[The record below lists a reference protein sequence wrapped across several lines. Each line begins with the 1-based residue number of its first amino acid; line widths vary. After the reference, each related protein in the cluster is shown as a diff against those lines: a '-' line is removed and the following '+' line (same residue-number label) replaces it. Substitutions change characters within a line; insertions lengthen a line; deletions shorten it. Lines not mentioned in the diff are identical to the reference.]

1 MCRALNT
8 NNHNVHYSDNAG
20 LDATDVL
27 NKLRQAHAQS
37 GTAGRWMGV
46 NVDADD
52 ICDTMAAGVWEPTI
66 NKRNSIRSAVEA
78 ACMILSIDETV
89 KNPQVSSCSLLVL
102 SSSTC

>member
-1 MCRALNT
+1 MHTTT
-8 NNHNVHYSDNAG
+8 NNSDNAG

-52 ICDTMAAGVWEPTI
+52 ICDTMSAGVWEPTI
-66 NKRNSIRSAVEA
+66 NKRNSIRSAIEA

-89 KNPQVSSCSLLVL
+89 KNPQVSCSCCSDA
-102 SSSTC
+102 C